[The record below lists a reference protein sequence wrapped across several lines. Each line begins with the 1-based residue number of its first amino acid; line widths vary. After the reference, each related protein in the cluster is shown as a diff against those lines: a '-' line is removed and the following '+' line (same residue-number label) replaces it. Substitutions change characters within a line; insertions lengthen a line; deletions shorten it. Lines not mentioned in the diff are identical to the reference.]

1 MMTPLWRQDA
11 LALHTS
17 FMQGD
22 STPVEALLS
31 CLARISEVQ
40 PRINAYT
47 ALRTDTAMAE
57 AQASTRRYQDGH
69 PLSCLDGVPLS
80 VKDNLLTADM
90 PTTWGSPGLANYCPG
105 TEELAVRRM
114 RQAGAIV
121 VGKTNVPEF
130 TLEGYTDNA
139 LYGATR
145 NPWNTEL
152 TPGGSSG
159 GAAASVAA
167 GCTPLALGTDG
178 GGSIRRPAAHCGLVG
193 FKPSLGAIARTDGLP
208 TLLLDFE
215 VVGLMARSVADV
227 KAMLTVTG
235 GAHRSDASSLAA
247 QTARAHPTAR
257 APLRVLYVATL
268 DQAPVDPDIARQC
281 ELAAQQ
287 LSRLGHEV
295 HAGPLPLDLAPV
307 NKDWPAVSQI
317 GLDLMFAQHPDW
329 GAASSAKYRDMA
341 KQGAA
346 RPARELWHTLERIA
360 QLRRDCATL
369 FTQWD
374 VVITPTTAAM
384 PWPAREAYP
393 SQIADQNVGPRGHAV
408 FTGWVN
414 AAGLPGISLPIG
426 CASTG
431 LPIGLHLVTRY
442 GGDDLLLNLASV
454 CEAQLDW
461 RAGWPAI

>member
-1 MMTPLWRQDA
+1 MTIPLWRKEA
-11 LALHTS
+11 LALHKD
-17 FMQGD
+17 FMQGIC
-22 STPVEALLS
+22 TPTDALLS
-31 CLARISEVQ
+31 CLDRIDEVQ

-47 ALRTDTAMAE
+47 VLRKEAALAE
-57 AQASTRRYQDGH
+57 AEASTKRYEVGS

-90 PTTWGSPGLANYCPG
+90 PTTWGSPGLADYCPG
-105 TEELAVRRM
+105 TEELAVRLM

-139 LYGATR
+139 LFGATR
-145 NPWNTEL
+145 NPWNTDL

-208 TLLLDFE
+208 ALLLDFE
-215 VVGLMARSVADV
+215 VVGLMSRSVADI
-227 KAMLTVTG
+227 KAMFTTAG
-235 GAHRSDASSLAA
+235 GAHQADTSSLAA
-247 QTARAHPTAR
+247 QAARSRPTACH
-257 APLRVLYVATL
+257 PLRVLYVASL
-268 DQAPVDPDIARQC
+268 DNSPVDPEIASQC
-281 ELAAQQ
+281 EHAVQQ
-287 LSRLGHEV
+287 LVILGHEV
-295 HAGPLPLDLAPV
+295 QVGDLPLDLAPV
-307 NKDWPAVSQI
+307 NADWPMVSQI
-317 GLDLMFAQHPDW
+317 GLDLMFAEHPEW
-329 GAASSAKYRDMA
+329 GDAASAKYRDMA
-341 KQGAA
+341 RRGAE
-346 RPARELWHTLERIA
+346 RPSRELWRTLERVA
-360 QLRRDCATL
+360 QLRRDCVTL
-369 FTQWD
+369 FAQWD
-374 VVITPTTAAM
+374 VIVTPTTAAM

-393 SQIADQNVGPRGHAV
+393 TQIANQDVGPRGHAV

-414 AAGLPGISLPIG
+414 AAGLPGVSLPIG
-426 CASTG
+426 QSGAG

-454 CEAQLDW
+454 CETQLGW
-461 RAGWPAI
+461 HAGWPEI